1 MLTDRG
7 RALLA
12 LGGLTYL
19 AAWAFGS
26 KPLYPVA
33 VGFVL
38 AVAVAALWVRL
49 LDRPMRLRR
58 SLWGGDH
65 LAGDDVRMQVEVEAE
80 GHLFPGSLVLREEVE
95 RIDTF
100 EGALTSYHGSIVGW
114 YKLAAVPRGR
124 YRILRSQIVI
134 EDPFGLARVE
144 RDLWRPD
151 ALLVYP
157 RIVEV
162 DRLFSDA
169 GGRTPGGRRL
179 LLHRTTG
186 FELHSVRAYEQ
197 GESLRRVHWP
207 STARRGE
214 LMVKELEDAPR
225 DETAVLLDGD
235 AAGVAGMAPD
245 TTFELAVRAA
255 GSIIRANAARGR
267 RTALILS
274 SRARLYQP
282 VQSLDAE
289 WTRALE
295 VLAAVEPDGNV
306 PIASVLADEAGA
318 ASRALEL
325 TVVTSQLTPR
335 LVDRL
340 LQRQLAHHGASIVYV
355 DPATFVPGGTRT
367 AEVDAQLLRLDRAG
381 APILVLRRGDDLAER
396 LRGTAEGAGA
406 AESAVAAAGGAHG

>member
-7 RALLA
+7 RVLLA

-26 KPLYPVA
+26 TPLYPAA

-38 AVAVAALWVRL
+38 AVGLAALWVRL
-49 LDRPMRLRR
+49 LRRPMRLRR

-65 LAGDDVRMQVEVEAE
+65 LAGDDIRMEVEVESD
-80 GHLFPGSLVLREEVE
+80 GIHLPGTLVLREEVE
-95 RIDTF
+95 RLGVF
-100 EGALTSYHGSIVGW
+100 EEPLTRYHGALVGR
-114 YKLAAVPRGR
+114 YTLEEVPRGR
-124 YRILRSQIVI
+124 YPITRSQIVI
-134 EDPFGLARVE
+134 EDPFGLERVE
-144 RDLWRPD
+144 VDLWRAD

-186 FELHSVRAYEQ
+186 FELHSVREYEQ

-235 AAGVAGMAPD
+235 AAGVVGVAPD
-245 TTFELAVRAA
+245 STFELAVRAA
-255 GSIIRANAARGR
+255 GSILRANAARGR
-267 RTALILS
+267 RSALILS
-274 SRARLYQP
+274 SRARIYQP
-282 VQSLDAE
+282 VQSLDTD
-289 WTRALE
+289 WSRALE
-295 VLAAVEPDGNV
+295 VLAAVEADGNL
-306 PIASVLADEAGA
+306 PIASVLADESGP

-325 TVVTSQLTPR
+325 TVVTSQLTAR

-340 LQRQLAHHGASIVYV
+340 LQRTLARHGASLVYV
-355 DPATFVPGGTRT
+355 DPATFVEGGVRT
-367 AEVDAQLLRLDRAG
+367 ADVDAQLLRLDRAG
-381 APILVLRRGDDLAER
+381 APVLVLRRGDDLAAR
-396 LRGTAEGAGA
+396 LRGSGEGASA
-406 AESAVAAAGGAHG
+406 AENAIAAAGGARG